1 MCDTWLYED
10 GGTPFDLLPSI
21 CFYGAPSPGTWDH
34 VYTYNRRTFTK
45 NVFLLDNLRILGGSH
60 IFDLYQKCFLH
71 NCKMGVIPTI
81 STSLSLHLWLSDD
94 AFSYC
99 SYFLTHNFQI
109 FSYTKF
115 SHIFLRINFT
125 YFLTHSFHTFRQI
138 S

>member
-1 MCDTWLYED
+1 MIIWRWWDTIWFIAFHLFLWRTLAGNLGPRLYIQQKD
-10 GGTPFDLLPSI
+10 
-21 CFYGAPSPGTWDH
+21 FYNKCLFIG
-34 VYTYNRRTFTK
+34 Y
-45 NVFLLDNLRILGGSH
+45 LRILGGGSH

-99 SYFLTHNFQI
+99 SYFLIRNFQI

-115 SHIFLRINFT
+115 SHIFLHIKFT
-125 YFLTHSFHTFRQI
+125 YFLTPNFHTL
-138 S
+138 SYT